1 MSYPVV
7 IGQPDSSRPALRDR
21 KTDSSPPNNMNRVP
35 VVRRFPPVLLFITR
49 TEQHIEKALQTIC
62 LRAFRAERSIDHIC
76 GAIYQA
82 ALSMGYLVTIGVQEI
97 FSNNMPSFPHE
108 TVMSALL
115 MIDFTPM
122 QS

>member
-1 MSYPVV
+1 
-7 IGQPDSSRPALRDR
+7 
-21 KTDSSPPNNMNRVP
+21 MNRVP

-49 TEQHIEKALQTIC
+49 TEQHIEQTLRTIC
-62 LRAFRAERSIDHIC
+62 LRAFRAERSIDQIC

-82 ALSMGYLVTIGVQEI
+82 ALSMGFLVTIGVQEI

-122 QS
+122 QP